1 MANANYRKHND
12 RSKSS
17 STYHKK
23 DGTAVR
29 AILSR
34 EAAKEIR
41 EAEDE
46 KFIDQLILR
55 DFKEFDPQGV

>member
-55 DFKEFDPQGV
+55 DFKEFDTQGV

>member
-1 MANANYRKHND
+1 MGNADYRNHND